1 MVAASRES
9 KRYEV
14 NKFIKEIRRIK
25 KKMRGTINVSVK
37 KQSYSVAEDGKKE
50 HQEVGRLRNEDSC

>member
-50 HQEVGRLRNEDSC
+50 HQEVGRLRNEDSR